1 MGNDFIYLN
10 SIETYCEYCGFEMKH
25 PLVAVVNMA
34 EAKRNYPECK
44 LNYGFYALWLKQGV
58 ACSLRYG
65 RRKYDYQEG
74 TVVSFAPGQVVK
86 VEPEQGLVNSSIG
99 LLFHPDLIHGTSL
112 GKKIADYTFF
122 SYDEA
127 EALHLSEDEKK
138 AWLEAVGCIKEL
150 LVKGGKKEICSK
162 IERLLDMCMQFY
174 DRQFLM
180 REKDNSDVLAG
191 FERQLNAYYSTG
203 MARKIGFPT
212 VAWLA
217 DALHYSVGYFGDL
230 IKKETGVTA
239 QLYIQNNIID
249 RSKQE
254 LLGSEQPVSEIAY
267 KLGFDYPQHF
277 ARLFK
282 KVTGQTPSQ
291 FRLALGG
298 EM

>member
-10 SIETYCEYCGFEMKH
+10 SIETYCEYCGFEIKH

-174 DRQFLM
+174 DRQFLT

-239 QLYIQNNIID
+239 QLYIQNNIIN
-249 RSKQE
+249 
-254 LLGSEQPVSEIAY
+254 
-267 KLGFDYPQHF
+267 
-277 ARLFK
+277 RLFNI
-282 KVTGQTPSQ
+282 
-291 FRLALGG
+291 A
-298 EM
+298 

>member
-1 MGNDFIYLN
+1 M
-10 SIETYCEYCGFEMKH
+10 
-25 PLVAVVNMA
+25 
-34 EAKRNYPECK
+34 
-44 LNYGFYALWLKQGV
+44 
-58 ACSLRYG
+58 
-65 RRKYDYQEG
+65 
-74 TVVSFAPGQVVK
+74 
-86 VEPEQGLVNSSIG
+86 
-99 LLFHPDLIHGTSL
+99 
-112 GKKIADYTFF
+112 
-122 SYDEA
+122 
-127 EALHLSEDEKK
+127 
-138 AWLEAVGCIKEL
+138 
-150 LVKGGKKEICSK
+150 
-162 IERLLDMCMQFY
+162 
-174 DRQFLM
+174 
-180 REKDNSDVLAG
+180 AG

-239 QLYIQNNIID
+239 QLYIQNNIIN

-298 EM
+298 E